1 MKRRLAQ
8 AGAPAS
14 LGRRQVSRALAL
26 GLATMGLAD
35 LPALAAGTSA
45 DRDRIARTFTA
56 FCDTLVP
63 ADELTP
69 SASALRVPGTIL
81 DDVAGDALAE
91 RLLAAGCNW
100 LDAACSGDFASA
112 AEGARIAACEKMQTL
127 PWQSPPGRFFH
138 LMRNTV
144 MAEYY
149 VQPASWHGLALTRT
163 PQPLGFFDAVR

>member
-1 MKRRLAQ
+1 MPRR
-8 AGAPAS
+8 
-14 LGRRQVSRALAL
+14 RRVSAALAL
-26 GLATMGLAD
+26 GIATLGLAD
-35 LPALAAGTSA
+35 LPALAASTAA
-45 DRDRIARTFTA
+45 DRQRIARTFTA

-69 SASALRVPGTIL
+69 SASALRVPDTIL
-81 DDVAGDALAE
+81 DNIAGDALAE

-100 LDAACSGDFASA
+100 LDAACKGAFAA
-112 AEGARIAACEKMQTL
+112 ASEGARIAACEQMQAL
-127 PWQSPPGRFFH
+127 PWQSPPGRFFQ

-149 VQPASWHGLALTRT
+149 VQPASWHGLALTHA